1 MLRTLFV
8 VGGLALI
15 GLIILKLVFGL
26 LGPLVAL
33 LFMLLWLAV
42 KVLFVGAIVY
52 FVIRVVSPS
61 TADRINRAVRGS

>member
-15 GLIILKLVFGL
+15 GLVLLKLVFGL

-42 KVLFVGAIVY
+42 KVLFVGAVVY
-52 FVIRVVSPS
+52 FIIRVVSPG
-61 TADRINRAVRGS
+61 TADRINRAVRG

>member
-15 GLIILKLVFGL
+15 GLVILKLVFGL

-52 FVIRVVSPS
+52 FVIRVVSPR
-61 TADRINRAVRGS
+61 TADRINRAVRGN

>member
-15 GLIILKLVFGL
+15 GLVILKLVFGL

-52 FVIRVVSPS
+52 FVIRVVSPR